1 MGNVVIQLAD
11 GSYSRETTALE
22 GQTVKL
28 QIQVFDQETVDKY
41 EVAGFCLMSGFPDA
55 AIPANYEVSAKD
67 ADAEGVIWISGLMRE
82 KGSAVDSAMADT
94 DLSYNRLNMA
104 VTAAA
109 PVRIYNING
118 QLLISAEAGEVSVE
132 ALPQGVYMAVSGNKQ
147 IKFVK

>member
-1 MGNVVIQLAD
+1 MV
-11 GSYSRETTALE
+11 
-22 GQTVKL
+22 
-28 QIQVFDQETVDKY
+28 
-41 EVAGFCLMSGFPDA
+41 
-55 AIPANYEVSAKD
+55 
-67 ADAEGVIWISGLMRE
+67 
-82 KGSAVDSAMADT
+82 DT